1 MKKILLLLCGISP
14 VAFGQIT
21 LTDQHFAGAS
31 ETYIF
36 STLVDPQIDFATT
49 GANHTWDFSTLVP
62 TDQTDLI
69 TKPMSQASGL
79 SMLLFGSF
87 APAAYKATY
96 FNSNV
101 DFPIDQLTATLPV
114 QIDDMSQ
121 FTQRNTTGVYSLGYE
136 LVISGQGLGF
146 RSDTIEKRYALPLNY
161 SDSYSS
167 RGYTSLDLNPI
178 YDAKWRQHRYRQ
190 SNVDGWGSV
199 TTPFGTFNALRIH
212 HVVQESDSVYISVQ
226 GMGFWIPVPLP
237 VAHEYEWRSTSDKE
251 AVMRI
256 RTNEVL
262 GTETVTAVEY
272 RDNFNGLGLEE
283 MNINVAV
290 YPNPV
295 ANELQVN
302 LDQEVDYLVIVAAN
316 GQVMKQVQVS
326 SKQVTIDVS
335 ELSSGNY
342 QLVAIS
348 GSSVKAIS
356 FIK

>member
-1 MKKILLLLCGISP
+1 MKRILLLLGGFSP
-14 VAFGQIT
+14 LAFGQIT

-36 STLVDPQIDFATT
+36 STLVDLQIDYATT

-62 TDQTDLI
+62 TDQSDLI
-69 TKPMSQASGL
+69 TKPMSQASAL
-79 SMLLFGSF
+79 SMFLFGSF
-87 APAAYKATY
+87 APAPYKATY

-121 FTQRNTTGVYSLGYE
+121 FSQKNTTGVYSIGYE

-146 RSDTIEKRYALPLNY
+146 RSDTIEKRYALPMNY
-161 SDSYSS
+161 GDSYSS
-167 RGYTSLDLNPI
+167 RGYTALDLNPI

-190 SNVDGWGSV
+190 SSVDGWGTV
-199 TTPFGTFNALRIH
+199 NTPFGTFNALRIH
-212 HVVQESDSVYISVQ
+212 HVVQETDSVYISVQ
-226 GMGFWIPVPLP
+226 GFGLWLPIPLP
-237 VAHEYEWRSTSDKE
+237 IAHEYEWRSTADKE

-256 RTNEVL
+256 KTNEIL
-262 GTETVTAVEY
+262 GNETVTAVEY

-283 MNINVAV
+283 LKLTMAV

-295 ANELQVN
+295 VNELNVTM
-302 LDQEVDYLVIVAAN
+302 DQQVDYLVIVASN
-316 GQVMKQVQVS
+316 GQIMERVEVKNAQTV
-326 SKQVTIDVS
+326 IDVS
-335 ELSSGNY
+335 ELSTGAY
-342 QLVAIS
+342 QLIAIS
-348 GSSVKAIS
+348 DNGVKAIP